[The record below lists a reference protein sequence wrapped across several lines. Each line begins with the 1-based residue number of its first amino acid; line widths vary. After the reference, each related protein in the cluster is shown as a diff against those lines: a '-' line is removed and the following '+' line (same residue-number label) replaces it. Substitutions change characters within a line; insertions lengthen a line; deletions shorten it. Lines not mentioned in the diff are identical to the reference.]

1 MKDEKI
7 IQSVPIAPRG
17 LAILAFVGPAFVWT
31 AEYIGSG
38 EVIIAT
44 RAGAIFGS
52 TILWAVVTGI
62 LLKSFIGI
70 GGARYTVCTGEGMI
84 DMFARMPG
92 RGNVP
97 VWIVLV
103 VQIFA
108 GSLAIGSVAS
118 AAGVFVNSLVPLKPY
133 IWGWIISLFAFVTVW
148 SGEFRIM
155 KLIMS
160 FLVSIVILGVMYVAA
175 HTFPGLTDILKGIFG
190 FSVPEIPGWAHG
202 MDGVAGNAWGEI
214 LPLIGWAAG
223 GFASQVWYT
232 YWVLGSGYGMAH
244 GRRYGQSCD
253 LGTLKSMTAQTA
265 HEVKQWCRVL
275 MVDGTVAAL
284 IGIVATSCFLLSGAG
299 VLRPQHLAPNGPEL
313 ALELSTIFS
322 RIWGGYGGMVF
333 IIVGAAALIC
343 TQIGQLAGWP
353 RLMADAFR
361 ICVPRFAAVLPWKV
375 QFRIFLSFF
384 MVASMIIIYSLGF
397 KPVTIIKIS
406 AVVDGLLLTPLQ
418 AVMVLVGLG
427 WVLPRL
433 LSSEAKPILRTN
445 WILYAGLICAAVVFS
460 YFCVF
465 MLFAA

>member
-1 MKDEKI
+1 MKDQKQ
-7 IQSVPIAPRG
+7 IQSIPTAPNG
-17 LAILAFVGPAFVWT
+17 WAVLAFVGPAFVWT

-84 DMFARMPG
+84 DMFARMPV
-92 RGNVP
+92 RGNIP
-97 VWIVLV
+97 VWIVLIV
-103 VQIFA
+103 EVFA

-118 AAGVFVNSLVPLKPY
+118 AAGVFVNSLLPLKPY
-133 IWGWIISLFAFVTVW
+133 IWGWCITLFSFITVW
-148 SGEFRIM
+148 SGEFRIL
-155 KLIMS
+155 KLTMS
-160 FLVSIVILGVMYVAA
+160 FLVSVVILGVMYVAA
-175 HTFPGLTDILKGIFG
+175 HTFPGITEILYGVFV
-190 FSVPEIPGWAHG
+190 FTLPRIPDWAQG
-202 MDGVAGNAWGEI
+202 LDGVAGNAWGEI

-244 GRRYGQSCD
+244 GRKHGQPCD
-253 LGTLKSMTAQTA
+253 LDAMKTMTVETA
-265 HEVKQWCRVL
+265 SNVKQWCRVL
-275 MVDGTVAAL
+275 TVDGTIAAI
-284 IGIVATSCFLLSGAG
+284 IGIVVTSCFLLSGAG
-299 VLRPQHLAPNGPEL
+299 ILGPQHLAPNGPEL

-322 RIWGGYGGMVF
+322 RIWGGIGGTVF

-353 RLMADAFR
+353 RLMADCFR
-361 ICVPRFAAVLPWKV
+361 ICIPRFDDVLPWKI
-375 QFRIFLSFF
+375 QFRIFLTFF
-384 MVASMIIIYSLGF
+384 MVTSMIIIYSMGF

-418 AVMVLVGLG
+418 AVMVLAGLV
-427 WVLPRL
+427 WVVPSL
-433 LSSEAKPILRTN
+433 LSSEAKPFLRAPRLL
-445 WILYAGLICAAVVFS
+445 IIGLICAAAVFS
-460 YFCVF
+460 YFCIF
-465 MLFAA
+465 MLITN